1 MITEIAPLSSLS
13 KMMLDSV
20 EVALAEAEY
29 VSALEYIIV
38 VAAVDKHPDVTIA
51 LASTV
56 LEIIS
61 AIDPTSEAPI
71 IRARLVDTFPKMRST
86 HYEADIRRYLDPDTL
101 VHVVEIARK
110 HPRESRDQF
119 HDSTIFTL
127 VKNLEALVREFEPL
141 PTIKFISKSN
151 TQIKFHNAKLY
162 GDIATKLVKL
172 ITCLGGNIL
181 EHEVSDDQ
189 KKATRKDTFFDL
201 NSILV
206 NTQQSVTIRTY
217 IADDSRSP
225 RLVVKQSE
233 KVNSFEKYQYLN
245 RLQYRAPLTHNQ
257 SNEFL
262 NSGISVTDLRKMFAT
277 IIINI
282 DDSCV
287 FRPVGDAF
295 IRRSVIRFKFDEETY
310 FLYIDKFYFY
320 DRSADDYSETFVE
333 LEIVCSEAGQPNP
346 VLYRFMD
353 LIESVLDLE
362 VQPKSK
368 YQRFVEFK
376 TAENLE
382 DYYYFVGID
391 LLTRYKD
398 SVELHKQLVQRF
410 HKVIKDSVTA
420 IVDDEDILMITPV
433 GDAAIVGLKCD
444 WSQIEQVVKYLRA
457 VIHENNK
464 EDAKRRIEYKIAVH
478 FGTIFQ
484 FTDVNN
490 EIGITGEGID
500 FVSDILQKS
509 TTGKFFI
516 SEQAFKKISET
527 RKIKFKSQ
535 KSFKFKPNG
544 HAINVYEYRLD

>member
-1 MITEIAPLSSLS
+1 
-13 KMMLDSV
+13 
-20 EVALAEAEY
+20 
-29 VSALEYIIV
+29 
-38 VAAVDKHPDVTIA
+38 
-51 LASTV
+51 
-56 LEIIS
+56 
-61 AIDPTSEAPI
+61 
-71 IRARLVDTFPKMRST
+71 
-86 HYEADIRRYLDPDTL
+86 
-101 VHVVEIARK
+101 
-110 HPRESRDQF
+110 
-119 HDSTIFTL
+119 
-127 VKNLEALVREFEPL
+127 
-141 PTIKFISKSN
+141 
-151 TQIKFHNAKLY
+151 
-162 GDIATKLVKL
+162 
-172 ITCLGGNIL
+172 
-181 EHEVSDDQ
+181 
-189 KKATRKDTFFDL
+189 
-201 NSILV
+201 
-206 NTQQSVTIRTY
+206 
-217 IADDSRSP
+217 
-225 RLVVKQSE
+225 
-233 KVNSFEKYQYLN
+233 
-245 RLQYRAPLTHNQ
+245 
-257 SNEFL
+257 
-262 NSGISVTDLRKMFAT
+262 
-277 IIINI
+277 
-282 DDSCV
+282 
-287 FRPVGDAF
+287 
-295 IRRSVIRFKFDEETY
+295 
-310 FLYIDKFYFY
+310 
-320 DRSADDYSETFVE
+320 
-333 LEIVCSEAGQPNP
+333 
-346 VLYRFMD
+346 MD

-376 TAENLE
+376 TAENIE
-382 DYYYFVGID
+382 DYHYFVGID
-391 LLTRYKD
+391 LLTRYND